1 MIKFLVHLFKSNKNT
16 FKYKE
21 NFKILI
27 SNKETQKLFSLFNS
41 YSKDSELRFV
51 GGCLR
56 KIIKDE
62 KVMDIDLSTNL
73 KPSNVIELL
82 KKNKIEFHETGVDH
96 GTITAV
102 INGKIFEITTLRKDI
117 GTDGR
122 HAKVDFTDKWL
133 EDASRRDFTINA
145 IYSDFDGNLFDPFN
159 GKIDLKNG
167 LIKFIGDPTKRI
179 KEDYLRILRYIR
191 FFIEYSKHH
200 HDKITYKIIKQ
211 NLGGLKKISKERK
224 LQELKKI
231 IEIKKFDKINSD
243 KQTKELFLL
252 IFPELKNISRMEKLD
267 KDCKDILQSKNF
279 QFVVSFF
286 LIDKSE
292 DCDYFLFKYNFTK
305 KEKEKILFLNS
316 IFSNEQNQNYFTKE
330 NLSKILIKSGKE
342 NVLDAIDFKILTT
355 KKNKKIF
362 FDLRKY
368 FSKFEVPVM
377 PIKANYLIEK
387 FNLKEGKLLGL
398 ILREIEEK
406 WLENNF
412 KISNNQ
418 IENIVNS
425 KRI

>member
-1 MIKFLVHLFKSNKNT
+1 M
-16 FKYKE
+16 
-21 NFKILI
+21 
-27 SNKETQKLFSLFNS
+27 
-41 YSKDSELRFV
+41 
-51 GGCLR
+51 
-56 KIIKDE
+56 
-62 KVMDIDLSTNL
+62 
-73 KPSNVIELL
+73 
-82 KKNKIEFHETGVDH
+82 
-96 GTITAV
+96 
-102 INGKIFEITTLRKDI
+102 
-117 GTDGR
+117 
-122 HAKVDFTDKWL
+122 
-133 EDASRRDFTINA
+133 
-145 IYSDFDGNLFDPFN
+145 
-159 GKIDLKNG
+159 
-167 LIKFIGDPTKRI
+167 
-179 KEDYLRILRYIR
+179 RILRYIR